1 YTYDNIGRLTGES
14 ISGDTNLNMTYAY
27 DMRGNRTSKAVTGD
41 ENYTVS
47 STYDNNNRLTKQ
59 TKSVAGTQ
67 TEGVQY
73 YYDNNGNQTFKQRFG
88 YSTGTMM
95 SASLSSYSHDIESF
109 TYNAKNQLTGYT
121 KGSTTAS
128 YTYGANGLRKSKT
141 VGSTVTGFIWN
152 GQNLAAE
159 TNGSTVKN
167 IYSYGPDGIQC
178 GNINGSDI
186 LYVKDAH
193 GNTVTTLN
201 GSKGSIRDYTYDAF
215 GNQLSTI
222 TSSDTNPFRYCG
234 EYYDK
239 ESGLMYLRNRYYD
252 SSMGRFITEDPIK
265 DGLNWYSY
273 CKGNPLMFMD
283 PFGLETLKIS
293 INIGVDYDDKLA
305 LRIGGI
311 IEFRNVQAKA
321 TGVYCNIADI
331 ARNLGANT
339 SWKEYKQGAEFKFMF
354 DSGINDKYCIT
365 CNFDNREPGTF
376 ASKVV
381 VSKNG
386 AIVDSNDPVKQK
398 LDSQE
403 AYFFLDEAEDGSG
416 IRVQAKVSTIMWCM
430 KKDDAYKFFDITY
443 TLANDISEK
452 TGIPLQEVFDYLGEQ
467 DLGTLDAGDTAS
479 LIDRL
484 KKNLDL

>member
-1 YTYDNIGRLTGES
+1 MTNIYDL
-14 ISGDTNLNMTYAY
+14 
-27 DMRGNRTSKAVTGD
+27 
-41 ENYTVS
+41 
-47 STYDNNNRLTKQ
+47 NNRLTKQ
-59 TKSVAGTQ
+59 TKTNSSGAE
-67 TEGVQY
+67 EGYQY

-252 SSMGRFITEDPIK
+252 SSMGRFITEDPVK

-273 CKGNPLMFMD
+273 CGGNPIMLVD
-283 PFGLETLKIS
+283 PVGLYYLEKDEDGQVYAVIEDGDTLSSIS
-293 INIGVDYDDKLA
+293 YAEVGNASAYLQLNYADPGYLEIGQRVNITDIYNDLYPIPTNIVLSKTSHTQGDSGLRDLSDEEVSRRARDKSLSGQERRKYQREEK
-305 LRIGGI
+305 LRGNRNKQKRQSHYSQSEVYGI
-311 IEFRNVQAKA
+311 IIPDFYQIYNAPSVEMSEDTFWDNVNQNII
-321 TGVYCNIADI
+321 TIVGIVSSVVYFCYTSDPSMIYQY
-331 ARNLGANT
+331 AN
-339 SWKEYKQGAEFKFMF
+339 
-354 DSGINDKYCIT
+354 
-365 CNFDNREPGTF
+365 
-376 ASKVV
+376 
-381 VSKNG
+381 
-386 AIVDSNDPVKQK
+386 
-398 LDSQE
+398 
-403 AYFFLDEAEDGSG
+403 
-416 IRVQAKVSTIMWCM
+416 
-430 KKDDAYKFFDITY
+430 
-443 TLANDISEK
+443 
-452 TGIPLQEVFDYLGEQ
+452 
-467 DLGTLDAGDTAS
+467 
-479 LIDRL
+479 
-484 KKNLDL
+484 